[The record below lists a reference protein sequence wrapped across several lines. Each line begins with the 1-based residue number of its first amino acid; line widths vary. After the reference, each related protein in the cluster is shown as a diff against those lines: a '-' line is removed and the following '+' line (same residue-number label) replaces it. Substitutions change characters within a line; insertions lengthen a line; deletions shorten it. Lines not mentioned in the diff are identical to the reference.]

1 MGSGHSNG
9 DASSNASNK
18 TMVCYEEVPSLDVDP
33 ETESFI
39 FEEGYTILKKI
50 GEGSYGKVKS
60 LSFLLAC
67 VSQLRS
73 SQHHDSMHMPDCT
86 EKQTNHISFSNH
98 F

>member
-1 MGSGHSNG
+1 MRSSRYSPCPKCAKKVDEDMGSGHSNG

-39 FEEGYTILKKI
+39 FEEGYTISKKI

-67 VSQLRS
+67 VSQR
-73 SQHHDSMHMPDCT
+73 
-86 EKQTNHISFSNH
+86 
-98 F
+98 